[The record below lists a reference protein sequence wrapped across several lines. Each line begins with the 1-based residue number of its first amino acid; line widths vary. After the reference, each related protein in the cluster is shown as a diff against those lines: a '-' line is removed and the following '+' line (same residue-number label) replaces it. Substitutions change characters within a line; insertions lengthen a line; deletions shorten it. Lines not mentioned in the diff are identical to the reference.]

1 MSLSDKS
8 NINPKLW
15 GPYFWQTFHF
25 TAFGYPEI
33 PNASDKTA
41 YKTFYIHFMKILPC
55 NKCSVS
61 SQEIIDTI
69 VLDKALNSRE
79 ALIRW
84 SYDFHES
91 VNKKLNVNVN
101 VNVMSPSYETF
112 KHDFQNRDS
121 KVLHII
127 IIILLFI
134 ALLYITMHYTSDTP

>member
-1 MSLSDKS
+1 MSLSGKS

-25 TAFGYPEI
+25 AAFGYPKN
-33 PNASDKTA
+33 PNSDDISA
-41 YKTFYIHFMKILPC
+41 YKTFYINFMKILPC
-55 NKCSVS
+55 DKCSVS
-61 SQEIIDTI
+61 SQEIIDTN

-79 ALIRW
+79 TLIRW
-84 SYDFHES
+84 SYDFHKS
-91 VNKKLNVNVN
+91 VNKKLNVNVT
-101 VNVMSPSYETF
+101 SPSYETF

-134 ALLYITMHYTSDTP
+134 ALLYITMHYTSDSP

>member
-1 MSLSDKS
+1 MSLSGKS

-33 PNASDKTA
+33 PNSSDKTA

-55 NKCSVS
+55 DKCSVS
-61 SQEIIDTI
+61 SQEIIDTN

-84 SYDFHES
+84 SYDFHKS
-91 VNKKLNVNVN
+91 VNKKLNVDVT
-101 VNVMSPSYETF
+101 SPSYETF

-134 ALLYITMHYTSDTP
+134 ALLYITMHYTSDSP

>member
-1 MSLSDKS
+1 MSLSEKS

-33 PNASDKTA
+33 PNSSDKTA

-55 NKCSVS
+55 DKCSVS
-61 SQEIIDTI
+61 SQEIIDTN

-79 ALIRW
+79 TLIRW
-84 SYDFHES
+84 SYDFHKS
-91 VNKKLNVNVN
+91 VNKKLNVDVT
-101 VNVMSPSYETF
+101 SPSYETF

-134 ALLYITMHYTSDTP
+134 ALLYITMHYTSDSP

>member
-1 MSLSDKS
+1 MSLSGKS

-25 TAFGYPEI
+25 TAFGYPEK
-33 PNASDKTA
+33 PNAEDQLA

-55 NKCSVS
+55 DKCSAS
-61 SQEIIDTI
+61 SQEIIDTN

-79 ALIRW
+79 TLIHW
-84 SYDFHES
+84 SYDFHKS
-91 VNKKLNVNVN
+91 VNKKLNVDVT
-101 VNVMSPSYETF
+101 SPSYETF

-134 ALLYITMHYTSDTP
+134 ALLYITMHYTSDSP

>member
-1 MSLSDKS
+1 MSLSEKS

-33 PNASDKTA
+33 PNSSDKAA

-55 NKCSVS
+55 DKCSVS
-61 SQEIIDTI
+61 SQEIIDTN

-84 SYDFHES
+84 SYDFHKS
-91 VNKKLNVNVN
+91 VNKKLNVN

-112 KHDFQNRDS
+112 KYDFQNRDS

-134 ALLYITMHYTSDTP
+134 ALLYITMHYTSDSP